1 MKIAHLAACAA
12 AALALGAHAQT
23 PGKTASASFVDGE
36 GNGIGSAKLT
46 QTPGGVLIA
55 AELTGLPPGE
65 HGFHIHQTGRCD
77 PKDGFKSANGHFA
90 PRKRPHGYYG
100 AKGHHA
106 GDMPNQFVSQD
117 GRLRAHVHN
126 TAVRLDAKSLLDK
139 DGSALVVHSKPDDY
153 RSQPSGDAGDRI
165 ACAVIETTG

>member
-55 AELTGLPPGE
+55 
-65 HGFHIHQTGRCD
+65 
-77 PKDGFKSANGHFA
+77 
-90 PRKRPHGYYG
+90 
-100 AKGHHA
+100 
-106 GDMPNQFVSQD
+106 NQFVSQD

-139 DGSALVVHSKPDDY
+139 DGSALVVQSKPDDY

-165 ACAVIETTG
+165 ACAVIKSE